1 MNKYIRI
8 ILVIGASV
16 FLNGCLVVN
25 EQKSPPPASPTG
37 LAAPQ
42 EDTRSITQLRA
53 ENSELRGRLAKAEKD
68 LHDWRAAVDGRKR
81 QLKEL
86 ERDSDRV
93 KKERDAAKKAAK
105 KADKD

>member
-1 MNKYIRI
+1 MNKWSRI
-8 ILVIGASV
+8 ILIIGVSV
-16 FLNGCLVVN
+16 LLNGCLVVN
-25 EQKSPPPASPTG
+25 EQKSPPPATPAAS
-37 LAAPQ
+37 AAPQ
-42 EDTRSITQLRA
+42 EDTRSVAQLRA
-53 ENSELRGRLAKAEKD
+53 ENSDLRGKLAKAEKD

-105 KADKD
+105 KKDRD